1 MTAPFP
7 SVWGRRAVGYLCR
20 SMGTTEIVFILL
32 IYLLLFGTKGLP
44 SLAQSAGKF
53 MRQVRDAQQDIQ
65 REILSG
71 TDDLRKGTAAFRDP
85 VGAATKGFEDAMKAP
100 SGTPRSSTGASAGTP
115 ADGMPPEDDGAVSG
129 AEETSDAKPDA

>member
-1 MTAPFP
+1 
-7 SVWGRRAVGYLCR
+7 
-20 SMGTTEIVFILL
+20 MGTTEIVFILL

-44 SLAQSAGKF
+44 SMAQSMGKF

-71 TDDLRKGTAAFRDP
+71 TDDLRKGAAAFRDP

-100 SGTPRSSTGASAGTP
+100 AGTPRSSTGSSSGTSTGTP
-115 ADGMPPEDDGAVSG
+115 ADGVPPEGEVGEDLDGDEPI
-129 AEETSDAKPDA
+129 AEDTADTKPED

>member
-1 MTAPFP
+1 
-7 SVWGRRAVGYLCR
+7 
-20 SMGTTEIVFILL
+20 MGTTEIVFILL

-44 SLAQSAGKF
+44 SMAQSMGKF

-85 VGAATKGFEDAMKAP
+85 VGTATKGFEDAMKAP
-100 SGTPRSSTGASAGTP
+100 AGTPRSSTGSSSGTSTGTP
-115 ADGMPPEDDGAVSG
+115 ADGVPPEGEVGEDLDGDEPI
-129 AEETSDAKPDA
+129 AEDTADTKPED

>member
-1 MTAPFP
+1 
-7 SVWGRRAVGYLCR
+7 
-20 SMGTTEIVFILL
+20 MGTTEIVFILL

-44 SLAQSAGKF
+44 SMAQSMGKF

-100 SGTPRSSTGASAGTP
+100 AGTPRSSTGARPHSTAEEPHSGTP
-115 ADGMPPEDDGAVSG
+115 SDGIPPDDESPSAEDDAD
-129 AEETSDAKPDA
+129 AKSDA

>member
-1 MTAPFP
+1 
-7 SVWGRRAVGYLCR
+7 
-20 SMGTTEIVFILL
+20 MGTTEIVFILL

-44 SLAQSAGKF
+44 SMAQSMGKF

-71 TDDLRKGTAAFRDP
+71 TDDLRKGAAAFRDP

-100 SGTPRSSTGASAGTP
+100 AGTPRSSTGSAAGTSTGTP
-115 ADGMPPEDDGAVSG
+115 ADGVPPEGDGSG
-129 AEETSDAKPDA
+129 GVDVDGDGPIAEDTADAKPDA

>member
-1 MTAPFP
+1 
-7 SVWGRRAVGYLCR
+7 
-20 SMGTTEIVFILL
+20 MGTTEIVFILL

-44 SLAQSAGKF
+44 SMAQSMGKF

-71 TDDLRKGTAAFRDP
+71 TDDLRKGAAAFRDP

-100 SGTPRSSTGASAGTP
+100 SGTPRSSTGTATGNSKGTP
-115 ADGMPPEDDGAVSG
+115 ADGVPPEGEGNVDGEGPIAKDS
-129 AEETSDAKPDA
+129 AEPKPGT

>member
-1 MTAPFP
+1 
-7 SVWGRRAVGYLCR
+7 
-20 SMGTTEIVFILL
+20 MGTTEIVFILL

-44 SLAQSAGKF
+44 SMAQSMGKF

-71 TDDLRKGTAAFRDP
+71 TDDLRKGAAAFRDP

-100 SGTPRSSTGASAGTP
+100 AGTPRSSTGSSSGTSTGTP
-115 ADGMPPEDDGAVSG
+115 ADGVPPEGEVGEDLDGDEPI
-129 AEETSDAKPDA
+129 AEDTADAKPED

>member
-1 MTAPFP
+1 
-7 SVWGRRAVGYLCR
+7 
-20 SMGTTEIVFILL
+20 MGTTEIVFILL

-44 SLAQSAGKF
+44 SMAQSMGKF

-100 SGTPRSSTGASAGTP
+100 AGTPRSSSGTP
-115 ADGMPPEDDGAVSG
+115 ADGPPP
-129 AEETSDAKPDA
+129 PDATDGSHPHVTSEDAHDNHDETPQKD

>member
-1 MTAPFP
+1 
-7 SVWGRRAVGYLCR
+7 
-20 SMGTTEIVFILL
+20 MGTTEIVFILL

-44 SLAQSAGKF
+44 SMAQSMGKF

-71 TDDLRKGTAAFRDP
+71 TDDLRKGAAAFRDP

-100 SGTPRSSTGASAGTP
+100 AGTPRSSTGTSAAATGSSTGTP
-115 ADGMPPEDDGAVSG
+115 ADGVPPEGVDSDGPITEDTADS
-129 AEETSDAKPDA
+129 KPDA

>member
-1 MTAPFP
+1 
-7 SVWGRRAVGYLCR
+7 
-20 SMGTTEIVFILL
+20 MGTTEIVFILL

-44 SLAQSAGKF
+44 SMAQSAGKF

-100 SGTPRSSTGASAGTP
+100 AGTPRSSTGTSAAATGSSTGTP
-115 ADGMPPEDDGAVSG
+115 ADGVPPEGDGGVD
-129 AEETSDAKPDA
+129 SDGPITEDTADSKPDA

>member
-1 MTAPFP
+1 
-7 SVWGRRAVGYLCR
+7 
-20 SMGTTEIVFILL
+20 MGTTEIVFILL

-71 TDDLRKGTAAFRDP
+71 TDDRRQGAAAFRDP

-115 ADGMPPEDDGAVSG
+115 ADGVPPEGDGDIPS
-129 AEETSDAKPDA
+129 AEDTADAKPDA

>member
-1 MTAPFP
+1 
-7 SVWGRRAVGYLCR
+7 
-20 SMGTTEIVFILL
+20 MGTTEIVFILL

-44 SLAQSAGKF
+44 SVAQSMGKF

-85 VGAATKGFEDAMKAP
+85 VGTATKGFEDAMKAP
-100 SGTPRSSTGASAGTP
+100 AGTPRSSTGSSSGTSTGTP
-115 ADGMPPEDDGAVSG
+115 ADGVPPEGEVGEDLDGDEPI
-129 AEETSDAKPDA
+129 AEDTADTKPED

>member
-1 MTAPFP
+1 MPVPFP
-7 SVWGRRAVGYLCR
+7 SVRGRRAVGYLCR

-115 ADGMPPEDDGAVSG
+115 ADGVPPEGDGDMPS
-129 AEETSDAKPDA
+129 AEDTADAKPDA

>member
-1 MTAPFP
+1 
-7 SVWGRRAVGYLCR
+7 
-20 SMGTTEIVFILL
+20 MGTTEIVFILL

-44 SLAQSAGKF
+44 SMAQSMGKF

-85 VGAATKGFEDAMKAP
+85 MGAATKGFEDAMKAP
-100 SGTPRSSTGASAGTP
+100 AGTPRSSTGSSSGTSTGTP
-115 ADGMPPEDDGAVSG
+115 ADGVPPEGEVGEDWDGDEPI
-129 AEETSDAKPDA
+129 AEDTADTKPED

>member
-1 MTAPFP
+1 
-7 SVWGRRAVGYLCR
+7 
-20 SMGTTEIVFILL
+20 MGTTEIVFILL

-44 SLAQSAGKF
+44 SMAQSMGKF

-71 TDDLRKGTAAFRDP
+71 TDDLRKGAAAFRDP

-100 SGTPRSSTGASAGTP
+100 AGTPRSSTGSSSGTSTGFSSGTSTGTP
-115 ADGMPPEDDGAVSG
+115 ADGVPPEGEVGEDLDGDEPI
-129 AEETSDAKPDA
+129 AEDTADTKPKD

>member
-1 MTAPFP
+1 
-7 SVWGRRAVGYLCR
+7 
-20 SMGTTEIVFILL
+20 MGTTEIVFILL

-44 SLAQSAGKF
+44 SMAQSAGKF

-71 TDDLRKGTAAFRDP
+71 TDDLRKGAAAFRDP

-100 SGTPRSSTGASAGTP
+100 VGTPRSSTGTP
-115 ADGMPPEDDGAVSG
+115 ADGVPPEGDGGVDG
-129 AEETSDAKPDA
+129 DGPIAEDTADAKPDA

>member
-1 MTAPFP
+1 
-7 SVWGRRAVGYLCR
+7 
-20 SMGTTEIVFILL
+20 MGTTEIVFILL

-44 SLAQSAGKF
+44 SMAQSMGKF

-71 TDDLRKGTAAFRDP
+71 TDDLRKGAAAFRDP

-100 SGTPRSSTGASAGTP
+100 AGTPRSSTGSSSGTSTGTP
-115 ADGMPPEDDGAVSG
+115 ADGVPPEGGVGEDLDGDEPI
-129 AEETSDAKPDA
+129 AEDTADAKPED

>member
-1 MTAPFP
+1 
-7 SVWGRRAVGYLCR
+7 
-20 SMGTTEIVFILL
+20 MGTTEIVFILL

-44 SLAQSAGKF
+44 SMAQSMGKF

-71 TDDLRKGTAAFRDP
+71 TDDLRKGAAAFRDP

-100 SGTPRSSTGASAGTP
+100 AGTPRSSTGTATGNSSGTP
-115 ADGMPPEDDGAVSG
+115 ADGVPPEEEGNVDGEGPIAKG
-129 AEETSDAKPDA
+129 NAEPKPGT